1 MEPEK
6 AVDAITDDILQKKT
20 SYLNDYLKKTIE
32 ISGDQEDIKQAKDLL
47 IQMEKLERLS
57 IFDKEPEPIPE
68 VDFYVTEC
76 SEFPSLGEYHE
87 GLSIDEAITVYEKIP
102 GDRKNGIKAIGINLH
117 FPEKHMYS
125 DKCDLLAG
133 GHICKEMLDAVPFY
147 KENRQVRKAVRYL
160 EKHFE
165 KKENLSLIKPKKKQ
179 KNYHF

>member
-1 MEPEK
+1 
-6 AVDAITDDILQKKT
+6 
-20 SYLNDYLKKTIE
+20 
-32 ISGDQEDIKQAKDLL
+32 
-47 IQMEKLERLS
+47 MEKLERLS

-68 VDFYVTEC
+68 VDFYVAEC

-179 KNYHF
+179 KNYHL

>member
-1 MEPEK
+1 
-6 AVDAITDDILQKKT
+6 
-20 SYLNDYLKKTIE
+20 
-32 ISGDQEDIKQAKDLL
+32 
-47 IQMEKLERLS
+47 
-57 IFDKEPEPIPE
+57 
-68 VDFYVTEC
+68 
-76 SEFPSLGEYHE
+76 
-87 GLSIDEAITVYEKIP
+87 
-102 GDRKNGIKAIGINLH
+102 
-117 FPEKHMYS
+117 MYS